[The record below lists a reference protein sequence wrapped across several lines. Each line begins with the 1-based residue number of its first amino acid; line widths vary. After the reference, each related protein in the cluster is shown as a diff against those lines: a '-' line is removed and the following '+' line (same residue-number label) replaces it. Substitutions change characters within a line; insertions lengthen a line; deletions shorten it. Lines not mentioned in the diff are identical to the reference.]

1 MLSQSDTPL
10 ERFLPIFSDL
20 GVKVAFLVPTPTG
33 FDKSIMD
40 ATSIVRSLLKE
51 SGIHDYELQGQGPDN
66 KKMVASQLVYPDHV
80 EETQAS
86 LYRPKTKHGDPRI
99 WFKNLRKYC
108 SPKNLLALIVYNK
121 EIYVINLSNTQIADS
136 LLQQGNVYDILKQ
149 SVYESESIA
158 RELLRK
164 LINIHCMGFI
174 PSITPGDPGVGD
186 TLEHA
191 LGISRNN
198 SKLPD
203 YNGIE
208 LKCTRLTRGAKKKP
222 KTRVNLFANTPDT
235 GLSYREIVEKYGH
248 WTFNEKKQENRLSIF
263 NTVQVSKPDSYGLIL
278 NVNYS
283 SEELELCY
291 DDKIRKQAFSY
302 WFFKTLK
309 ERLLE
314 KHHETFWIGAQSIY
328 QDNKEYFRYDKV
340 THTKNPNDSLF
351 FPLIE
356 EDKITIDLAGYFI
369 KEKNMKWRDHGL
381 LFKIWE
387 KDLNLLFG
395 QPKDYNLEEL
405 AKEIK
410 K

>member
-1 MLSQSDTPL
+1 MVILVYGLKIL
-10 ERFLPIFSDL
+10 E
-20 GVKVAFLVPTPTG
+20 
-33 FDKSIMD
+33 
-40 ATSIVRSLLKE
+40 SIVLL
-51 SGIHDYELQGQGPDN
+51 
-66 KKMVASQLVYPDHV
+66 
-80 EETQAS
+80 
-86 LYRPKTKHGDPRI
+86 
-99 WFKNLRKYC
+99 
-108 SPKNLLALIVYNK
+108 KNLLALIVYNK

-248 WTFNEKKQENRLSIF
+248 WTFNEK
-263 NTVQVSKPDSYGLIL
+263 SKKIDS
-278 NVNYS
+278 
-283 SEELELCY
+283 
-291 DDKIRKQAFSY
+291 
-302 WFFKTLK
+302 
-309 ERLLE
+309 
-314 KHHETFWIGAQSIY
+314 QSLTP
-328 QDNKEYFRYDKV
+328 FR
-340 THTKNPNDSLF
+340 
-351 FPLIE
+351 
-356 EDKITIDLAGYFI
+356 
-369 KEKNMKWRDHGL
+369 
-381 LFKIWE
+381 
-387 KDLNLLFG
+387 
-395 QPKDYNLEEL
+395 
-405 AKEIK
+405 
-410 K
+410 